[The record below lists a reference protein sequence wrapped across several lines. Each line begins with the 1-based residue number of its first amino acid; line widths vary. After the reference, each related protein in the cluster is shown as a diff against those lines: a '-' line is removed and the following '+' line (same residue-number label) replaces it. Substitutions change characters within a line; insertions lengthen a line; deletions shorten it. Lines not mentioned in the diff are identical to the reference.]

1 METLEFFRSNGLIPP
16 DVVVFAKAFQ
26 IFMRLVGKDACWDI
40 SKSRHS
46 IFSGFVNSKRNHLF
60 YKTLDARPFILA
72 MVGKFPDEINRVIV
86 RKHSCNC
93 KYCLNPSHYYYGT
106 MADVRLETNQRKGD
120 SLTPEVVE
128 KIRTADEWL
137 SSKEISRRLKIPYQ
151 RVRKIRVGI
160 TFDSLQKKDCMN
172 IK

>member
-60 YKTLDARPFILA
+60 YKTLGRQAFYIGHGR
-72 MVGKFPDEINRVIV
+72 
-86 RKHSCNC
+86 
-93 KYCLNPSHYYYGT
+93 
-106 MADVRLETNQRKGD
+106 
-120 SLTPEVVE
+120 
-128 KIRTADEWL
+128 
-137 SSKEISRRLKIPYQ
+137 
-151 RVRKIRVGI
+151 
-160 TFDSLQKKDCMN
+160 
-172 IK
+172 